1 MNKLL
6 IFLLLL
12 SNVLY
17 AQNKSVIV
25 QGNIQGLQNDTI
37 FVWSYLLSESD
48 NIKRD
53 TIVSK
58 NDKFNYKMNVNGPTA
73 IAVLPKKSFIARV
86 DGRDYMPQGRF
97 IELFA
102 SPKDTSITVKGI
114 LEPLYLTYSV
124 SGSKISQEYTAQ
136 RIRYKPLEIEIAKIE
151 LHRDSLS
158 AFAGTKEESNRL
170 FDLRIKKQN
179 EEATIKVTY
188 VNAHLN
194 DDISAY
200 LLSRLSLITF
210 ARNYPK
216 LTEKVRHGFFKDM
229 LDKQYQTYLNYTASK
244 KAETELTQGAFAP
257 DFKLTSI
264 DGKQYSLA
272 DFKGQII
279 VLDFWGTWCGPCVS
293 EIPKLKLFH
302 DSLKKKV
309 KLIGIDC
316 DDKKQD
322 LIRMVETHQIN
333 WLQLINS
340 EENSVSV
347 LYGIMAYPTKIVID
361 RNFKIVNRFV
371 GISDEFYALID
382 ELTK

>member
-1 MNKLL
+1 MKKLL
-6 IFLLLL
+6 LFILLF

-17 AQNKSVIV
+17 GQKKSVTI
-25 QGNIQGLQNDTI
+25 QGEIEGLQNDTI
-37 FVWSYLLSESD
+37 FVWSYLFSEPG
-48 NIKRD
+48 NIVRD

-58 NDKFNYKMNVNGPTA
+58 RDKFLYEMNVNGPTA
-73 IAVLPKKSFIARV
+73 IAVLPKKSFIVRV
-86 DGRDYMPQGRF
+86 DGNNFMPQGRF

-102 SPKDTSITVKGI
+102 SLEDTSIKVHGT

-124 SGSKISQEYTAQ
+124 TGSKVSREYATQ
-136 RIRYKPLEIEIAKIE
+136 RISYKPLEIEIAKIE
-151 LHRDSLS
+151 LQIDSLS
-158 AFAGTKEESNRL
+158 AFPDTKEESKRL

-179 EEATIKVTY
+179 EAATIKVEY

-200 LLSRLSLITF
+200 LLSRLSLETF
-210 ARNYPK
+210 AQNYPK
-216 LTEKVRHGFFKDM
+216 LTEKVRHGYFKSM
-229 LDKQYQTYLNYTASK
+229 LDKQYQTYLDYTAAK
-244 KAETELTQGAFAP
+244 KAETDLTEGAFAP

-264 DGKQYSLA
+264 DGKQHSLS

-293 EIPKLKLFH
+293 EIPRLKLFQENQ
-302 DSLKKKV
+302 KAKV

-316 DDKKQD
+316 KDKKQD
-322 LIRMVETHQIN
+322 LIRMVGTHQID

-340 EENSVSV
+340 EDNDVSV
-347 LYGIMAYPTKIVID
+347 LYGIMTYPTKIVID
-361 RNFKIVNRFV
+361 KDFKIVKRFI
-371 GISDEFYALID
+371 GINDDFYQFLD